1 MKKMDPED
9 IRKMPEDEAD
19 STSDSE
25 DFSRANSD
33 NFLPSDCTTSSD
45 SEDSVDEENEDAD
58 EGFLPSGVLSFN
70 SDNDDTESAIDDVAS
85 NLGASKMC
93 IIWKTEF
100 KCTSTGLLYAKWQDT
115 KKILVLSNCHDP
127 SVTNVKYNFIGRSWE
142 DQMSG
147 LYERHKLP
155 NARQYTFLLKVLYDV
170 VVSYQLQFSR
180 NSDSH

>member
-1 MKKMDPED
+1 MKHMVLMSTIRPKMDPED

-100 KCTSTGLLYAKWQDT
+100 KCTSTGLLYAKWE
-115 KKILVLSNCHDP
+115 IMGGS
-127 SVTNVKYNFIGRSWE
+127 
-142 DQMSG
+142 
-147 LYERHKLP
+147 
-155 NARQYTFLLKVLYDV
+155 DV
-170 VVSYQLQFSR
+170 WAL
-180 NSDSH
+180 